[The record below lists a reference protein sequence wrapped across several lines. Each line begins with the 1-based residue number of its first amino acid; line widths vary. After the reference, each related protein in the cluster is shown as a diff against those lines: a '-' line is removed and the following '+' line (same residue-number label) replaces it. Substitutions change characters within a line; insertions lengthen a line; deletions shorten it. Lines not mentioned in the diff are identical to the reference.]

1 MINTPKE
8 LSDIEVG
15 LYKSGYGF
23 CEKLVKE
30 EHITIAA
37 AVEKTAAKFGGLN
50 MISDMECF
58 KKFLFSEVTAYT
70 EPSIGVCDQNL
81 EDKTW
86 WDELKQD
93 SKFKPEYWSRYYD
106 YLLRKPSWSITA
118 VEDINSSTDEIMNAL
133 TNPRKGV
140 AGERMGMVFGYVQ
153 SGKTAH
159 YIGMINKAYDA
170 GYRIVIVLSGI
181 HNSLRSQTQSR
192 IDEEVLGYE
201 TSLESIGDMTR
212 ERNVIGV
219 GVGPHNQVE
228 TVVQSITTRDEK
240 GDVNKKTE
248 GVSMMP
254 PFMIVTKKNASV
266 LRKILRFFRKNHCAE
281 IIGGKKKIPAKYP
294 ALIIDDEADQASI
307 NTKESYDDQGNVLDD
322 YNPTTINGL
331 IRELLGVFECR
342 SYIGYTAT
350 PFANIFIPPHIDDE
364 KYGTDLFPRDFI
376 YRAPRA
382 DQYIGA
388 REFFGLGSNEDIPA
402 MPLYRKIVDG
412 AIDIVIGGPPC
423 QGFSNANRQK
433 NHAISQNNMLVKQ
446 YIRAIR
452 ELQPK
457 AFVMENVS
465 MLRSDVH
472 RFYMEETDLDIVEE
486 YQIPNK
492 NTPLHLLSS
501 EFVFDGALEIVQNL
515 ELLQQRLW
523 PENHYR
529 ELNIIYKGEKNTDK
543 MKKSLEKHR
552 RKLTEIAQAYIED
565 DADNYIAQKSREAF
579 QAIMDYFDGV
589 LEANRIHTLIEPAIM
604 IQRML
609 SKARE
614 IFDNHIHVDSY
625 ECTEKDGLLA
635 NIRSFA
641 VFDYLKGILTSGED
655 GYAINSGVLC
665 AADFGAP
672 QKRERF
678 VVMGIKKSI
687 SAVVFLPSRKIKDGH
702 YKTVHDAIYDLED
715 VPPVY
720 DLADDEEGIPL
731 EHKEQLS
738 SVAQQL
744 RDSDS
749 LKNHIITKTTD
760 VAMARFKALHQGEN
774 FHSLEESLKTNTYT
788 DVKRTQNTIYL
799 RLNYNEPSGTVLN
812 VRKSMWIHP
821 TLDRAISI
829 REAARLQT
837 FPDSFVFCGSKDKQY
852 QQVGNA
858 VPPIMAKAIAKQL
871 AATLGKKLREAEQE
885 NG

>member
-1 MINTPKE
+1 MPYSVVD
-8 LSDIEVG
+8 LFAG
-15 LYKSGYGF
+15 
-23 CEKLVKE
+23 
-30 EHITIAA
+30 A
-37 AVEKTAAKFGGLN
+37 GGLSLGFVQTGKYE
-50 MISDMECF
+50 IKVAFEW
-58 KKFLFSEVTAYT
+58 
-70 EPSIGVCDQNL
+70 EPHMQATYHRNHPNV
-81 EDKTW
+81 
-86 WDELKQD
+86 EL
-93 SKFKPEYWSRYYD
+93 R
-106 YLLRKPSWSITA
+106 
-118 VEDINSSTDEIMNAL
+118 
-133 TNPRKGV
+133 
-140 AGERMGMVFGYVQ
+140 
-153 SGKTAH
+153 
-159 YIGMINKAYDA
+159 
-170 GYRIVIVLSGI
+170 
-181 HNSLRSQTQSR
+181 
-192 IDEEVLGYE
+192 
-201 TSLESIGDMTR
+201 
-212 ERNVIGV
+212 
-219 GVGPHNQVE
+219 
-228 TVVQSITTRDEK
+228 
-240 GDVNKKTE
+240 GDVC
-248 GVSMMP
+248 G
-254 PFMIVTKKNASV
+254 
-266 LRKILRFFRKNHCAE
+266 
-281 IIGGKKKIPAKYP
+281 
-294 ALIIDDEADQASI
+294 AD
-307 NTKESYDDQGNVLDD
+307 Y
-322 YNPTTINGL
+322 
-331 IRELLGVFECR
+331 
-342 SYIGYTAT
+342 
-350 PFANIFIPPHIDDE
+350 
-364 KYGTDLFPRDFI
+364 
-376 YRAPRA
+376 A
-382 DQYIGA
+382 DIQ
-388 REFFGLGSNEDIPA
+388 R
-402 MPLYRKIVDG
+402 RHG
-412 AIDIVIGGPPC
+412 AIDVVIGGPPC

-529 ELNIIYKGEKNTDK
+529 ELNIIYKREKNADK

-579 QAIMDYFDGV
+579 QAITDYFNGI
-589 LEANRIHTLIEPAIM
+589 LEADRIHTLIEPAIM

-609 SKARE
+609 SKAKE

-641 VFDYLKGILTSGED
+641 VFDYLKSILTSGKD
-655 GYAINSGVLC
+655 GYSINSGVLC

-720 DLADDEEGIPL
+720 DLADDVQGIQL

-744 RDSDS
+744 RDSYI

-871 AATLGKKLREAEQE
+871 AATLGKKLREVEQE

>member
-1 MINTPKE
+1 MPYSVVD
-8 LSDIEVG
+8 LFAG
-15 LYKSGYGF
+15 
-23 CEKLVKE
+23 
-30 EHITIAA
+30 A
-37 AVEKTAAKFGGLN
+37 GGLSLGFVQTGKYEIKVAFEREPHMQATYHRN
-50 MISDMECF
+50 HP
-58 KKFLFSEVTAYT
+58 TA
-70 EPSIGVCDQNL
+70 
-81 EDKTW
+81 
-86 WDELKQD
+86 ELQ
-93 SKFKPEYWSRYYD
+93 
-106 YLLRKPSWSITA
+106 
-118 VEDINSSTDEIMNAL
+118 
-133 TNPRKGV
+133 
-140 AGERMGMVFGYVQ
+140 
-153 SGKTAH
+153 
-159 YIGMINKAYDA
+159 
-170 GYRIVIVLSGI
+170 
-181 HNSLRSQTQSR
+181 
-192 IDEEVLGYE
+192 
-201 TSLESIGDMTR
+201 
-212 ERNVIGV
+212 
-219 GVGPHNQVE
+219 
-228 TVVQSITTRDEK
+228 
-240 GDVNKKTE
+240 GDVCGADYADIQRRHGT
-248 GVSMMP
+248 
-254 PFMIVTKKNASV
+254 
-266 LRKILRFFRKNHCAE
+266 
-281 IIGGKKKIPAKYP
+281 
-294 ALIIDDEADQASI
+294 ID
-307 NTKESYDDQGNVLDD
+307 V
-322 YNPTTINGL
+322 
-331 IRELLGVFECR
+331 
-342 SYIGYTAT
+342 
-350 PFANIFIPPHIDDE
+350 
-364 KYGTDLFPRDFI
+364 
-376 YRAPRA
+376 
-382 DQYIGA
+382 
-388 REFFGLGSNEDIPA
+388 
-402 MPLYRKIVDG
+402 
-412 AIDIVIGGPPC
+412 VIGGPPC

-472 RFYMEETDLDIVEE
+472 RFYMEEADLDIVEE

-515 ELLQQRLW
+515 ELLQQRIW

-529 ELNIIYKGEKNTDK
+529 ELNIIFKGEKNADK

-552 RKLTEIAQAYIED
+552 RKLTEIAQDYIEG

-579 QAIMDYFDGV
+579 RAIMDYFDGI
-589 LEANRIHTLIEPAIM
+589 LEADRIHTLIEPAIM

-609 SKARE
+609 SKAKE
-614 IFDNHIHVDSY
+614 IFDNHIHVDFY

-641 VFDYLKGILTSGED
+641 VFDYLRGILTSGED
-655 GYAINSGVLC
+655 GYAINSGILC

-702 YKTVHDAIYDLED
+702 YKTVHDAIYDLEG

-738 SVAQQL
+738 SLAQQL
-744 RDSDS
+744 RDSDI

-788 DVKRTQNTIYL
+788 DAKRTQNTIYL

-871 AATLGKKLREAEQE
+871 ASTLGKKLREAEQE
-885 NG
+885 NGR